1 MCELLHTSTVVIAGD
16 SFAVDNAGARAQPG
30 ERINDQREATREVI
44 TRTAIE
50 PHQRASLTG
59 NDAIS
64 CSHWRDWQANRDGVR
79 TRYLSAVI
87 DSSPAA
93 PEDAPWMWTLVYG
106 QHEDR
111 WPTHG
116 YEATRERTATRRRAR
131 PRWQR
136 SQGLAAGELGS
147 TAGEGAG
154 SRVAKGAR
162 QTTVTREA

>member
-1 MCELLHTSTVVIAGD
+1 
-16 SFAVDNAGARAQPG
+16 
-30 ERINDQREATREVI
+30 
-44 TRTAIE
+44 
-50 PHQRASLTG
+50 
-59 NDAIS
+59 
-64 CSHWRDWQANRDGVR
+64 
-79 TRYLSAVI
+79 
-87 DSSPAA
+87 
-93 PEDAPWMWTLVYG
+93 MWTLVYG

>member
-1 MCELLHTSTVVIAGD
+1 
-16 SFAVDNAGARAQPG
+16 
-30 ERINDQREATREVI
+30 
-44 TRTAIE
+44 
-50 PHQRASLTG
+50 
-59 NDAIS
+59 
-64 CSHWRDWQANRDGVR
+64 
-79 TRYLSAVI
+79 LSAVI